1 MKPTDRTTYNEG
13 DLVEVIRAGSFT
25 ICYTLEGEFPG
36 IRECPVQEL
45 EVYTHPKRR
54 YENIFLNLEGK
65 AALIVYVSRNKLLQ
79 PVGYRVLIEG
89 KEMFCK
95 SIVAEKYF
103 KLIGTQGNAI
113 RRSGKI

>member
-1 MKPTDRTTYNEG
+1 
-13 DLVEVIRAGSFT
+13 
-25 ICYTLEGEFPG
+25 
-36 IRECPVQEL
+36 
-45 EVYTHPKRR
+45 
-54 YENIFLNLEGK
+54 
-65 AALIVYVSRNKLLQ
+65 
-79 PVGYRVLIEG
+79 VGYRVLIEG